1 MYGRTDKPSKEEL
14 KHLKEVCTKG
24 TRVRL
29 QYMNDVQAPPVGTM
43 GTVMC
48 VDDLGTIHVQWDTGS
63 TLGVAWNCDLVQ
75 VVE

>member
-1 MYGRTDKPSKEEL
+1 MYGRTDRPNNDEL
-14 KHLKEVCTKG
+14 KHMKEVLTKG

-63 TLGVAWNCDLVQ
+63 TLGVAWHCDLVQ